1 MVYNLYFHPLSRFP
15 GPKLWATFRLPYV
28 VSLLS
33 GNLGHDERSFH
44 ERYGNAVRT
53 APNEIS
59 FIDPRAWN
67 DIFARRPNH
76 KFFPKNPVWWDS
88 IPSVPDSLVNLG
100 EEDHA
105 RMRRMLAS
113 GFSDKALRAQ
123 EPIVQRYVDIF
134 IRKLR
139 DMVNKGQGES
149 TVPIVRWY
157 HYLFFDITGDLGFGQ
172 SFDCLEEGKYHEW
185 IESLFRSLK
194 AYAFVAALRF
204 YPSLWKILFLL
215 LPNSLMDDQRKHYQ
229 FVIDRVQRR
238 LQAKTEREDLIS
250 HLLTENEDNKMTN
263 SEIEANFNII
273 IIAGSE
279 TTATAM
285 TGITNYLI
293 KYPLVYD
300 KLVVEIRTMYKAE
313 EEMTFSSL
321 QKATYLN
328 AVIDEGMRMAPSV
341 ATGAPRLVPEG
352 GDYVCGHWLP
362 GGVSRLSIHTAVSSR

>member
-1 MVYNLYFHPLSRFP
+1 MRI
-15 GPKLWATFRLPYV
+15 
-28 VSLLS
+28 
-33 GNLGHDERSFH
+33 
-44 ERYGNAVRT
+44 

-59 FIDPRAWN
+59 FVDPRAWN
-67 DIFARRPNH
+67 DIFARRPDH
-76 KFFPKNPVWWDS
+76 DFFPKNPVWWDS
-88 IPSVPDSLVNLG
+88 VPGVPDSLVNLG
-100 EEDHA
+100 EADHT
-105 RMRRMLAS
+105 RMRRMLAPA
-113 GFSDKALRAQ
+113 FSDKALKAQ
-123 EPIVQRYVDIF
+123 EPVVQQYVDTF
-134 IRKLR
+134 IRKLGE
-139 DMVNKGQGES
+139 MVDKGRGES

-172 SFDCLEEGKYHEW
+172 SFGCLEEGKYHEW
-185 IESLFRSLK
+185 IEGLFRSLK

-215 LPNSLMDDQRKHYQ
+215 LPKSLMDDQRKHYQ
-229 FVIDRVQRR
+229 FAIDRVQRR
-238 LQAKTEREDLIS
+238 LRTKTERTDLIS
-250 HLLTENEDNKMTN
+250 HLLTDGEDKKMTD

-293 KYPLVYD
+293 KSPSVYD
-300 KLVVEIRTMYKAE
+300 KLVAEIRTMYKAE

-362 GGVSRLSIHTAVSSR
+362 GGVSQLLHP

>member
-1 MVYNLYFHPLSRFP
+1 M
-15 GPKLWATFRLPYV
+15 
-28 VSLLS
+28 
-33 GNLGHDERSFH
+33 
-44 ERYGNAVRT
+44 RT

-59 FIDPRAWN
+59 FVDPGAWN

-76 KFFPKNPVWWDS
+76 EFFPKNPVWWDS
-88 IPSVPDSLVNLG
+88 IPGVPDSLVNLG
-100 EEDHA
+100 KADHA
-105 RMRRMLAS
+105 RMRRMLAP

-139 DMVNKGQGES
+139 DMVHNGRGKS

-172 SFDCLEEGKYHEW
+172 SFDCLEEGRYHEW
-185 IESLFRSLK
+185 IEGLFGSLK

-215 LPNSLMDDQRKHYQ
+215 LPKNLMDDQRKHYQ
-229 FVIDRVQRR
+229 FAIDRVQGR
-238 LQAKTEREDLIS
+238 LQAKTEREDFVS
-250 HLLTENEDNKMTN
+250 HLLTENAGKKITKP
-263 SEIEANFNII
+263 EIEANMNII

-293 KYPLVYD
+293 KSPLVYD
-300 KLVVEIRTMYKAE
+300 KLVAEIRTRYKAE

-362 GGVSRLSIHTAVSSR
+362 GGVSRLSIHTAVSCCEQ